1 MRTRNIGFISLLLFF
16 LMGIGF
22 TMAQSTNSTPL
33 FGAPNSA
40 LCSFYKT
47 MNFSSYQTPVIA
59 FIAIGGLLFILWES
73 LQYLMLR
80 KEAKEGGDEAE
91 LGRLMS
97 RHMSIIIVTIILM
110 VVFVAIVGLIP
121 IGLCGS

>member
-1 MRTRNIGFISLLLFF
+1 MKMRKNGLISLLLFF
-16 LMGIGF
+16 LIGIGF
-22 TMAQSTNSTPL
+22 AMAQSTNSTPL

-47 MNFSSYQTPVIA
+47 MNFSAYQMPVIA
-59 FIAIGGLLFILWES
+59 FIIIGGLLFILWES
-73 LQYLMLR
+73 LQYLMAR

-97 RHMSIIIVTIILM
+97 RHMAIIIVTIILM
-110 VVFVAIVGLIP
+110 VAFVAIMAMLP